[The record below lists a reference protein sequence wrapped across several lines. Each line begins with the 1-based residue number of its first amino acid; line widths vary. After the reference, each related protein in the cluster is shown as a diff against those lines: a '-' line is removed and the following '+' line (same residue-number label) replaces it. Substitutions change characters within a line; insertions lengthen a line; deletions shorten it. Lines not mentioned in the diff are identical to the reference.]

1 MRKVMTRPPSFP
13 QIQPDIPLSSLPG
26 ERWQVL
32 CGDQNHWRVGVYSP
46 SDSNAAQI
54 TELEKHDCPEL
65 FLLMTGRVVLV
76 IAENSGTREIELEPG
91 KPVLVQS
98 PHSGY
103 CPDGPHTGTAFVVER
118 DAFDTEYRTA
128 KEWTQEP

>member
-1 MRKVMTRPPSFP
+1 
-13 QIQPDIPLSSLPG
+13 
-26 ERWQVL
+26 
-32 CGDQNHWRVGVYSP
+32 
-46 SDSNAAQI
+46 
-54 TELEKHDCPEL
+54 
-65 FLLMTGRVVLV
+65 MTGRVVLV